1 MVKWV
6 SGRQPASTWKVC
18 RPQKQAGVLPP
29 LCCERAGSGRVFVTK
44 TPESGKRLLG
54 KYHTLV
60 EGLQATS
67 IMTVVP
73 RWLCPLLSCGW
84 TQPANWIYFCS
95 PQLPFFCCFF
105 NQLLAVLV
113 FTAVCRLSLVAM
125 SRGYSPVAVSELFIA
140 VVSFAECLGS
150 VVVVPMGLV
159 APWNVRAPDPEIEA
173 LSPTLAGRFLF
184 TGPLGKSHSFVPN
197 GLN

>member
-105 NQLLAVLV
+105 NQFLAVLV
-113 FTAVCRLSLVAM
+113 FTAVCRLSLVEAALHCGAWA
-125 SRGYSPVAVSELFIA
+125 SHCGGPSCCRAHTLAAGAA
-140 VVSFAECLGS
+140 VVSACGLSCSEASGIFPSQGS
-150 VVVVPMGLV
+150 NPRPLHWQVDSHLLHHQG
-159 APWNVRAPDPEIEA
+159 
-173 LSPTLAGRFLF
+173 SP
-184 TGPLGKSHSFVPN
+184 
-197 GLN
+197 